1 MSDAAATLPGVSS
14 GLSDWARE
22 KLFLGQGLRDYLRAQ
37 VTFGNALAAFI
48 VATGVPLIVYRFV
61 YGLGAATNLSQAT
74 PWGLW
79 IGFDMLC
86 GIALAAGGFT
96 LAGAVYILGLEEY
109 RPVVRPAL
117 LTGFLGYVF
126 AVMGLLADLG
136 QPWRIPYP
144 IFYKYGV
151 TSVMFEVGW
160 CVFLYVTVLFI
171 EFSPALFEWLGWKR
185 IGRRARDLALGL
197 TAMGVVLSTLHQS
210 SLGAL
215 FLTAPGK
222 IHPLW
227 YSPFLPVFFFVSA
240 VAAGIA
246 MVIVESGLSHRLFHR
261 QAASA
266 PPVDL
271 DRLTLGLGK
280 AGALVLFTYFFI
292 RLQGLA
298 ASHRWDLLATGW
310 GAWFLFE
317 VGGFVLLPA
326 LLFAWGARTGRVAT
340 VRAAAV
346 LAVLGVVLHRLNVS
360 VIAFNW
366 DLRPHYV
373 PSAIEV
379 WVSVTIVT
387 LGVLTFRWIV
397 NRMPILHET
406 AATGAAH

>member
-1 MSDAAATLPGVSS
+1 MR
-14 GLSDWARE
+14 DWARE
-22 KLFLGQGLRDYLRAQ
+22 KLFLGQRLRDYLRGQ
-37 VTFGNALAAFI
+37 VTPSNAVAAAI
-48 VATGVPLIVYRFV
+48 VGVGIPLIAYRFR
-61 YGLGAATNLSQAT
+61 YGLGAATNLSQDT

-96 LAGAVYILGLEEY
+96 LAGAVYILGLEDY

-126 AVMGLLADLG
+126 AVIGLLCDLG

-160 CVFLYVTVLFI
+160 CVFLYTTVLLL
-171 EFSPALFEWLGWKR
+171 EFSPALFEWLGWTR
-185 IGRRARDLALGL
+185 LGRRARDLALGL
-197 TAMGVVLSTLHQS
+197 TALGVVLSTLHQS

-222 IHPLW
+222 VHPLW

-240 VAAGIA
+240 VAAGIS
-246 MVIVESGLSHRLFHR
+246 MVIVESALSHRIFHGR
-261 QAASA
+261 AAGSPA
-266 PPVDL
+266 DL
-271 DRLTLGLGK
+271 DRLTLGLARG
-280 AGALVLFTYFFI
+280 AALVLFAYFFI

-298 ASHRWDLLATGW
+298 ASHRWDLLGTAW
-310 GAWFLFE
+310 GSWFVLE
-317 VGGFVLLPA
+317 LGAFVLLPT
-326 LLFAWGARTGRVAT
+326 LLFAAGARLGRVRT
-340 VRAAAV
+340 VRVAAAMT
-346 LAVLGVVLHRLNVS
+346 VLGVVLHRLNVS

-373 PSAIEV
+373 PSLIEL
-379 WVSVTIVT
+379 WVSLTIVT
-387 LGVLTFRWIV
+387 LGLMTFRWIV
-397 NRMPILHET
+397 NRMPVLSS
-406 AATGAAH
+406 ASGGAH